1 MRYCFT
7 PKKKESKRKKNIDM
21 LLILL
26 LLLSIITGIT
36 VNTINILFQNLS
48 ESTEG
53 INNSIGKSKVLDTH
67 RLSLLPTYKLLFK
80 NQI

>member
-7 PKKKESKRKKNIDM
+7 PKKRKEKKNIDM

-36 VNTINILFQNLS
+36 VNTIILFQNLS

-53 INNSIGKSKVLDTH
+53 ISNSIGKAKVLDTH